1 MAQGITPE
9 KLINPPPGKV
19 IRPPSQ
25 GTGKGEGADKPAPEV
40 PTRMATKGLGWSG
53 RENSPK
59 GKEITPPSQGTG
71 AYRPPEADE
80 RFGVDTPPEEFAEL
94 EDPLNEIP
102 DDLEVDAQKLFEDTK
117 VKQVLESVDQEL
129 VALHTVKAR
138 ISEIAHLLLIDRVR
152 RSIGL
157 TSEPPT
163 LHMSFTGNPGT
174 GKTTVAKKMGQ
185 ILWRLGYIR
194 KGHVVTA
201 SRDDLVGQYVGH
213 TAPKT
218 REVIKRAMGGVLFI
232 DEAYN
237 IYRLDNERDYG
248 QETVEMLLEVMENE
262 RQDLVVV
269 MAGYRDKMDRFFSDV
284 PGISSRIAHHLDFP
298 DYSVPELLD
307 IAQMM
312 LEAQKYRLSPDAE
325 KAFEDYLSI
334 RVRRPHF
341 ANGRSV
347 RNAIDRARMRQ
358 AIRLFESAE
367 SGRKLTKKDLVT
379 IEAEDILQSRVFDDL
394 HATEQDASP
403 NGSESGGEPEKVGAG
418 AGARGAGGKGKKK
431 GK

>member
-9 KLINPPPGKV
+9 KLISPPH
-19 IRPPSQ
+19 Q
-25 GTGKGEGADKPAPEV
+25 GTGMYKGGSNIDDRFGADKA
-40 PTRMATKGLGWSG
+40 
-53 RENSPK
+53 
-59 GKEITPPSQGTG
+59 
-71 AYRPPEADE
+71 
-80 RFGVDTPPEEFAEL
+80 PEEFAEYT
-94 EDPLNEIP
+94 DPLREIP
-102 DDLEVDAQKLFEDTK
+102 DDLEVDAQKMFADSK
-117 VKQVLESVDQEL
+117 VKEVLQKLDSDL
-129 VALHTVKAR
+129 VALENVKER

-157 TSEPPT
+157 EAEPPT

-174 GKTTVAKKMGQ
+174 GKTTVASRMGQ
-185 ILWRLGYIR
+185 ILWKLGYIR

-248 QETVEMLLEVMENE
+248 QETVEMLLEVMEND

-284 PGISSRIAHHLDFP
+284 PGISSRIAHHVDFP
-298 DYSVPELLD
+298 DYSAGELLD
-307 IAQMM
+307 IGRMM
-312 LEAQKYRLSPDAE
+312 LDAQRYRFSPDAE
-325 KAFEDYLSI
+325 QAFKDYLSL
-334 RVRRPHF
+334 RLNRPHF

-347 RNAIDRARMRQ
+347 RNALDRARMRQ
-358 AIRLFESAE
+358 AIRLYDAADA
-367 SGRKLTKKDLVT
+367 GRKLTKKDLVT
-379 IEAEDILQSRVFDDL
+379 IEADDILASRVFDDL
-394 HATEQDASP
+394 HQTADSEGNTGNGLAGTNAKSRKAT
-403 NGSESGGEPEKVGAG
+403 GS
-418 AGARGAGGKGKKK
+418 KGKK
-431 GK
+431 